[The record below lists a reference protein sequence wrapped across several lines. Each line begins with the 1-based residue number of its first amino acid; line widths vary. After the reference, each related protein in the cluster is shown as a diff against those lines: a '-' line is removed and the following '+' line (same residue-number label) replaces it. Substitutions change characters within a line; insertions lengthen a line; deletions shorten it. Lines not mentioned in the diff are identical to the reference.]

1 MELVPVKK
9 NRAEIWK
16 EGKRIAS
23 LVSVD
28 RLVAQ
33 IHAVLANVVRYV
45 PQEIYYRVGRRL
57 V

>member
-45 PQEIYYRVGRRL
+45 P
-57 V
+57 